1 MKKSVR
7 PFHPLDILENRRYL
21 LQDGPSPKIKWGYTE
36 RVPGDSG
43 VHDWSGYWR
52 VEKDGYYDI
61 HVRADD
67 NGYIRIGGFQSG
79 FSGHN
84 STKVSQSI
92 SVFLKKGYHYVELHH
107 ENLTPRRNVAN
118 AQEFIAYIGGEEV
131 TKLINISEPRNI
143 LARSL
148 AQKFL
153 DEYSIVNY
161 HNIPSTENK
170 RVWGLFGKTYQEN
183 AQKAGWENTCA
194 LRVSIALNRMGYSL
208 ADAPGKNNV
217 MNGGGDVAILNPDN
231 PDVLRRHVVIS
242 ARNMETYLTS
252 LLGEPDYSDPSKY
265 STPQEG
271 DIVIFAGKD
280 HAGMAP
286 GNDSSVGFF
295 FSGKLWLLSRLL
307 LDD

>member
-1 MKKSVR
+1 
-7 PFHPLDILENRRYL
+7 
-21 LQDGPSPKIKWGYTE
+21 
-36 RVPGDSG
+36 
-43 VHDWSGYWR
+43 
-52 VEKDGYYDI
+52 
-61 HVRADD
+61 
-67 NGYIRIGGFQSG
+67 
-79 FSGHN
+79 
-84 STKVSQSI
+84 
-92 SVFLKKGYHYVELHH
+92 
-107 ENLTPRRNVAN
+107 
-118 AQEFIAYIGGEEV
+118 
-131 TKLINISEPRNI
+131 
-143 LARSL
+143 
-148 AQKFL
+148 
-153 DEYSIVNY
+153 
-161 HNIPSTENK
+161 
-170 RVWGLFGKTYQEN
+170 
-183 AQKAGWENTCA
+183 
-194 LRVSIALNRMGYSL
+194 MGYSL

-252 LLGEPDYSDPSKY
+252 LLGEPDYSDPGKY